1 MPMEV
6 RIEKRSDGSYIAYN
20 PDSEKFGIIGT
31 GETVS
36 AAKEDFFNS
45 IEEIKD
51 VLRENNEEIPV
62 GLLGDPM
69 FYFDIS
75 SLFEYFNM
83 INVGAF
89 ARSIGIN
96 DSLMRQYKRGD
107 TYISDS
113 QLNKIETGIHQIG
126 QELTELKLM

>member
-1 MPMEV
+1 MEV
-6 RIEKRSDGSYIAYN
+6 KIEKQSDGSYIAYN
-20 PDSEKFGIIGT
+20 PDSEEYGVIGT

-36 AAKEDFFNS
+36 AAKEDFLNS
-45 IEEIKD
+45 IEEIKEAMK
-51 VLRENNEEIPV
+51 ENNEEIPA
-62 GLLGDPM
+62 GLLEDPV

-89 ARSIGIN
+89 ARHIGIN

-107 TYISDS
+107 TYISET
-113 QLNKIETGIHQIG
+113 QLGKIENGIHQIG
-126 QELTELKLM
+126 KELAELKLM

>member
-1 MPMEV
+1 MEV
-6 RIEKRSDGSYIAYN
+6 RIEKQSDGSYIAYN
-20 PDSEKFGIIGT
+20 PDSEEYGVIGT

-45 IEEIKD
+45 IEEIKEAMK
-51 VLRENNEEIPV
+51 ENNEEIPA
-62 GLLGDPM
+62 GLLEDPV

-89 ARSIGIN
+89 ARHIGIN

-107 TYISDS
+107 TYISDT
-113 QLNKIETGIHQIG
+113 QLTKIENGIHQIG
-126 QELTELKLM
+126 KELVELKLM